1 MKTIAIANQKG
12 GVGKTT
18 TAVNLGVALADMGY
32 KVLLV
37 DADPQASLSRYLGC
51 SQGNEGASLK
61 ELIEAACNEVDPPD
75 VVIHTDEKVDV
86 IPANIQLSDLQRS
99 LTNTFMRECVMQ
111 WALEPFQG
119 QYDYCLIDCMPELGN
134 LVTASLAASDSVLI
148 PVQPLILDVEGLASI
163 IGTIRKIRRK
173 INPKLEIDGVLITIA
188 DHRTNMT
195 RDMIKAIHTSY
206 GPHTRIY
213 QAIVPRCTRVGE
225 SLTKSESVL
234 RYSKQCPAVLFT
246 ASNLLT
252 PYLLHRMIGS
262 EEVYRATMSYLD
274 WRVYGFFFS
283 FIAVMFRAFYVS
295 TTNTKIL
302 TANSVV
308 MVLTNV
314 VLNYILIFGKFG
326 FPALGIA
333 GGFETVGERL
343 LYAPAVDRDKDQ
355 TFFLWGLKQ
364 DILQRMLLPM
374 GDMTKEDARAYAA
387 ERGFMHVAT
396 KKDSIG
402 VCFCPLDYRSF
413 LKREVSME
421 QLPGRGHFLDEKGN
435 VLGWHEGYPFYTIGH
450 RLVLL
455 LFLNLRHK

>member
-61 ELIEAACNEVDPPD
+61 ELIEAACNEVDSPD

-134 LVTASLAASDSVLI
+134 LVTASLAAADRVLI

-195 RDMIKAIHTSY
+195 RDMIKAIYTSY
-206 GPHTRIY
+206 GPHTRI
-213 QAIVPRCTRVGE
+213 
-225 SLTKSESVL
+225 
-234 RYSKQCPAVLFT
+234 T
-246 ASNLLT
+246 A
-252 PYLLHRMIGS
+252 PCCA
-262 EEVYRATMSYLD
+262 EATAAKAD
-274 WRVYGFFFS
+274 G
-283 FIAVMFRAFYVS
+283 AA
-295 TTNTKIL
+295 TTCCARIS
-302 TANSVV
+302 ANS
-308 MVLTNV
+308 TA
-314 VLNYILIFGKFG
+314 I
-326 FPALGIA
+326 
-333 GGFETVGERL
+333 GGNAICCGSRKSNPPRNCGPTR
-343 LYAPAVDRDKDQ
+343 K
-355 TFFLWGLKQ
+355 
-364 DILQRMLLPM
+364 
-374 GDMTKEDARAYAA
+374 
-387 ERGFMHVAT
+387 
-396 KKDSIG
+396 
-402 VCFCPLDYRSF
+402 
-413 LKREVSME
+413 
-421 QLPGRGHFLDEKGN
+421 N
-435 VLGWHEGYPFYTIGH
+435 
-450 RLVLL
+450 
-455 LFLNLRHK
+455 

>member
-195 RDMIKAIHTSY
+195 RGYDQSHSHKLWSAHAHLS
-206 GPHTRIY
+206 GNRS
-213 QAIVPRCTRVGE
+213 A
-225 SLTKSESVL
+225 
-234 RYSKQCPAVLFT
+234 
-246 ASNLLT
+246 
-252 PYLLHRMIGS
+252 LHQSR
-262 EEVYRATMSYLD
+262 
-274 WRVYGFFFS
+274 
-283 FIAVMFRAFYVS
+283 
-295 TTNTKIL
+295 
-302 TANSVV
+302 
-308 MVLTNV
+308 
-314 VLNYILIFGKFG
+314 
-326 FPALGIA
+326 
-333 GGFETVGERL
+333 
-343 LYAPAVDRDKDQ
+343 
-355 TFFLWGLKQ
+355 
-364 DILQRMLLPM
+364 
-374 GDMTKEDARAYAA
+374 
-387 ERGFMHVAT
+387 
-396 KKDSIG
+396 
-402 VCFCPLDYRSF
+402 
-413 LKREVSME
+413 
-421 QLPGRGHFLDEKGN
+421 
-435 VLGWHEGYPFYTIGH
+435 
-450 RLVLL
+450 
-455 LFLNLRHK
+455 